1 MAYLPWKSLKLQE
14 NKPETF
20 SQIIK
25 DLLKTKSLD
34 GEQEDF

>member
-25 DLLKTKSLD
+25 DILKTKLLD
-34 GEQEDF
+34 GQQDF

>member
-14 NKPETF
+14 NKSETF